1 MSDLSA
7 KKLKKAQSIVNS
19 DLNFRHLG
27 NVDLK
32 MGIKVGRTMYLISFE
47 GFSCH
52 TVRKISA
59 KEVRD
64 TDFVIEMSPGQWD
77 HFIAGC
83 RSGNGPGLAQL
94 DSTEYV
100 VKAADP
106 RKKLEF
112 LRYHTSIQAFFEAY
126 ATLEPTPA

>member
-7 KKLKKAQSIVNS
+7 KQLKKAQSIVNN
-19 DLNFRHLG
+19 DLDFRHLG
-27 NVDLK
+27 NVDFK
-32 MGIKVGRTMYLISFE
+32 MGIKVGRIMFLVSFA

-64 TDFVIEMSPGQWD
+64 TDFVVEMSPSQWD
-77 HFIAGC
+77 RFIAGC
-83 RSGNGPGLAQL
+83 QSGDGPSLAQL
-94 DSTEYV
+94 DNAEYV
-100 VKAADP
+100 VKTADP

-112 LRYHTSIQAFFEAY
+112 LRYHISIQAFFEAY

>member
-7 KKLKKAQSIVNS
+7 KKLKKAQSIVNN
-19 DLNFRHLG
+19 DLNFRQLG
-27 NVDLK
+27 NIDVK
-32 MGIKVGRTMYLISFE
+32 MGIKVGNLMYLISFE
-47 GFSCH
+47 GFSCQA
-52 TVRKISA
+52 VRKISA

-64 TDFVIEMSPGQWD
+64 TDFVIEMSPDQWD
-77 HFIAGC
+77 NFITGC
-83 RSGNGPGLAQL
+83 RSGGPGLAEL